1 MLFQDERQEIDIA
14 EEEAEQNTGVTPQAE
29 PADKA
34 EAEAEREAEKV
45 EEIEAH
51 IGDDVPSEV
60 ADA

>member
-14 EEEAEQNTGVTPQAE
+14 EEDAEQNAGVTPQAE

-51 IGDDVPSEV
+51 IGDEAPAEV